1 LSNQPLRDGLV
12 RIRPTI
18 QEDYNSILE
27 ILRETNNFTAEEIKV
42 ADELLNSYFTH
53 SLESGYWTYTAVNNK
68 VAGYICYGPTPLT
81 DGTYD
86 VYWIA
91 VDPTLQGQGIGTELM
106 DFAEDDISRRKGRL
120 ITIYTSSQE
129 KYSQTRSFYLGR
141 DYHEGAR
148 IRDYYRLG
156 DDLVVY
162 VKQIS
167 ED

>member
-1 LSNQPLRDGLV
+1 
-12 RIRPTI
+12 
-18 QEDYNSILE
+18 
-27 ILRETNNFTAEEIKV
+27 
-42 ADELLNSYFTH
+42 
-53 SLESGYWTYTAVNNK
+53 
-68 VAGYICYGPTPLT
+68 LT

-91 VDPTLQGQGIGTELM
+91 VDPDMQGQGIGSELLN
-106 DFAEDDISRRKGRL
+106 FAEDDILRHKGRL

-129 KYSQTRSFYLGR
+129 KYTPTRDFYLKRGY
-141 DYHEGAR
+141 DEGAR
-148 IRDYYRLG
+148 IRDYYRPG

>member
-1 LSNQPLRDGLV
+1 MV
-12 RIRPTI
+12 KIRPTI
-18 QEDYNSILE
+18 REDYEPILNV
-27 ILRETNNFTAEEIKV
+27 LRRTNNFTAEEIET
-42 ADELLNSYFTH
+42 ADELLNSYFVH
-53 SLESGYWTYTAVNNK
+53 SFESGYWTYTAVNDK

-91 VDPTLQGQGIGTELM
+91 VDPVLQGQGIGSELM
-106 DFAEDDISRRKGRL
+106 NFAEGDISRHKGRM

-129 KYSQTRSFYLGR
+129 KYSPTRDFYFKRGYL
-141 DYHEGAR
+141 EGAR
-148 IRDYYRLG
+148 IRDYYKPG
-156 DDLVVY
+156 DDLVIY

>member
-1 LSNQPLRDGLV
+1 LV

-18 QEDYNSILE
+18 REDYKSILD
-27 ILRETNNFTAEEIKV
+27 ILEGTDNFTAEEIKI
-42 ADELLNSYFTH
+42 ADELLNSYFDH
-53 SLESGYWTYTAVNNK
+53 SFESGYWTYTAANNK

-91 VDPTLQGQGIGTELM
+91 VDPDMQGQGIGSELLN
-106 DFAEDDISRRKGRL
+106 FAEDDILRHKGRL

-129 KYSQTRSFYLGR
+129 KYTPTRDFYLKRGY
-141 DYHEGAR
+141 DEGAR
-148 IRDYYRLG
+148 IRDYYRPG